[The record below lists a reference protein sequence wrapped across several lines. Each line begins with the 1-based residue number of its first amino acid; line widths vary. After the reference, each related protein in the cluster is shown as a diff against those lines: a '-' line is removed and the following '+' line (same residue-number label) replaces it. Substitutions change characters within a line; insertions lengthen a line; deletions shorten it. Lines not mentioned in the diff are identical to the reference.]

1 MSLKQEYEAKMND
14 HHHNNLQK
22 GHFLD
27 DNRLEHHAV
36 TGQGGLGLGASN
48 GVGGGG
54 GGASVGGNSSL
65 GASSHH
71 AVAAAH
77 HHNQAVAAAS
87 AAALLVVPQ
96 PINASKM
103 GGPGG
108 VSSVAGGHATGGGSG
123 RKYQCKM
130 CPQHFSDT
138 VLVRTAPKS
147 ALVALQQLPASP
159 FAIPGG

>member
-1 MSLKQEYEAKMND
+1 MICL
-14 HHHNNLQK
+14 
-22 GHFLD
+22 LD
-27 DNRLEHHAV
+27 PYVLLPVA
-36 TGQGGLGLGASN
+36 GGLGLGASN

-71 AVAAAH
+71 AAAAAH

-108 VSSVAGGHATGGGSG
+108 VASVAGGHATGGGSG

-130 CPQHFSDT
+130 CPQVSASAT
-138 VLVRTAPKS
+138 VSIL
-147 ALVALQQLPASP
+147 
-159 FAIPGG
+159 IPSYLAAAGRGTQG

>member
-1 MSLKQEYEAKMND
+1 MRVHPIPD
-14 HHHNNLQK
+14 
-22 GHFLD
+22 
-27 DNRLEHHAV
+27 RLPYVSVA
-36 TGQGGLGLGASN
+36 GGLGLGASN

-54 GGASVGGNSSL
+54 GGASVVGNSSL

-130 CPQHFSDT
+130 CPQVSAS
-138 VLVRTAPKS
+138 APVS
-147 ALVALQQLPASP
+147 I
-159 FAIPGG
+159 FIPR